1 MTNEKEEKVF
11 IASVHTMSPFI
22 RHWII
27 FKEIKEEDKVIV
39 KDHLHLVSNIVEQN
53 VIQNNQAKKV
63 RVKSPIE
70 IYHDENMS
78 EYDCKWTS
86 TSAFMMVRE
95 LSSEDPLYKT
105 YFDALHALEVEKL
118 KQEANKKIAEAEQKK
133 KLALSNKKQPKLEAI
148 GEDEKPKEE
157 KGE

>member
-27 FKEIKEEDKVIV
+27 FKEITVEDKIIV

-78 EYDCKWTS
+78 EHDCIETS
-86 TSAFMMVRE
+86 YSSFMFCRE

-133 KLALSNKKQPKLEAI
+133 KLALTNKKKPESKKMI
-148 GEDEKPKEE
+148 EDEKPNEE
-157 KGE
+157 K